1 MILDNLF
8 KNLIYD
14 PVSVLGLVVF
24 YILLVNLPISLVAVF
39 KKKSLLIVKLFTIL
53 VTFLI
58 TLQLLF
64 RWSISGH
71 FPISNLYESLYFLVW
86 GISMGQLLIERE
98 YSSPI
103 IPSIAIPIE
112 LLTVAFACFVLP
124 DDLKLSSN
132 LVPALRSSWLVM
144 HVSVVMLSYA
154 ALIIGSLLSASV
166 LFINKNKPLQI
177 RSSSTGTGGFKLSKN
192 YYLNYLADP
201 IEFSHSEEL
210 DTLSYRS
217 ILIGFVLLTLGLIS
231 GAVWANE
238 AWGTWWSWDPKE
250 TWAFIT
256 WLFYAAYL
264 HMRISKGWQGRRPAL
279 LATSGFL
286 VVLVC
291 YLGVN
296 FLGIGLHSYGWIFG
310 CFANL
315 PELFIEVL

>member
-1 MILDNLF
+1 MILENLF
-8 KNLIYD
+8 RNFIYD
-14 PVSVLGLVVF
+14 PVSVLGLLVF
-24 YILLVNLPISLVAVF
+24 YILLINLPLSLASVF
-39 KKKSLLIVKLFTIL
+39 TKKTSFIVKIL
-53 VTFLI
+53 TVLANFFI
-58 TLQLLF
+58 TLQLIF

-71 FPISNLYESLYFLVW
+71 FPISNLYESLYFLAW
-86 GISMGQLLIERE
+86 GITVGQLLIERE
-98 YSSPI
+98 YQSPVI
-103 IPSIAIPIE
+103 QIVAIPIE

-124 DDLKLSSN
+124 NELKLSSN
-132 LVPALRSSWLVM
+132 LVPALRSSWLIM

-166 LFINKNKPLQI
+166 LFINKNTPLQI
-177 RSSSTGTGGFKLSKN
+177 RSSSMGIGGFKISNNFPLTD
-192 YYLNYLADP
+192 LVGP

-210 DTLSYRS
+210 DSLSYRS
-217 ILIGFVLLTLGLIS
+217 ILVGFVLLTLGLIS

-250 TWAFIT
+250 TWAFIS

-264 HMRISKGWQGRRPAL
+264 HMRISKGWQGRKPAL
-279 LATSGFL
+279 LATIGFL

-310 CFANL
+310 
-315 PELFIEVL
+315 

>member
-1 MILDNLF
+1 MILNNLF
-8 KNLIYD
+8 ENLTHD
-14 PVSVLGLVVF
+14 PVSVLGLFVF
-24 YILLVNLPISLVAVF
+24 YVLLINLPISLSAVF
-39 KKKSLLIVKLFTIL
+39 KKKSSLTVKLLTLLTNLLIA
-53 VTFLI
+53 
-58 TLQLLF
+58 LQLLF

-71 FPISNLYESLYFLVW
+71 FPISNLYESLYFLAW
-86 GISMGQLLIERE
+86 GITMGQLLIERE
-98 YSSPI
+98 YESPI
-103 IPSIAIPIE
+103 ISSIAIPIE

-124 DDLKLSSN
+124 EDLKSSSN

-166 LFINKNKPLQI
+166 LFINKNRPLQI
-177 RSSSTGTGGFKLSKN
+177 RSSSTGIGGFKISNHYPSNELGN
-192 YYLNYLADP
+192 PLL
-201 IEFSHSEEL
+201 FSHAEEL

-250 TWAFIT
+250 TWAFIS

-264 HMRISKGWQGRRPAL
+264 HMRISKGWQGRKPAI
-279 LATSGFL
+279 LATTGFL
-286 VVLVC
+286 VVFVC

-310 CFANL
+310 
-315 PELFIEVL
+315 

>member
-8 KNLIYD
+8 KNLIYE
-14 PVSVLGLVVF
+14 PVSVLGLLVF
-24 YILLVNLPISLVAVF
+24 YILLINLPISLGAAF
-39 KKKSLLIVKLFTIL
+39 TKKSSFIVRLLTIL
-53 VTFLI
+53 VNFLI
-58 TLQLLF
+58 TLQLIF

-71 FPISNLYESLYFLVW
+71 FPISNLYESLYFLTW

-98 YSSPI
+98 YQSPI

-112 LLTVAFACFVLP
+112 LLSVAFACFVLP
-124 DDLKLSSN
+124 DELKITSN
-132 LVPALRSSWLVM
+132 LVPALRSSWLIM

-166 LFINKNKPLQI
+166 LFINKDQPLQI
-177 RSSSTGTGGFKLSKN
+177 RSSSTGIGGFKMSSN
-192 YYLNYLADP
+192 YSFNDLVEP
-201 IEFSHSEEL
+201 VEFSHSEEL

-217 ILIGFVLLTLGLIS
+217 ILVGFVLLTLGLIS

-250 TWAFIT
+250 TWAFIS

-279 LATSGFL
+279 LATTGFL
-286 VVLVC
+286 VVLIC

-310 CFANL
+310 
-315 PELFIEVL
+315 

>member
-1 MILDNLF
+1 MLLDNLF
-8 KNLIYD
+8 KNLMYD
-14 PVSVLGLVVF
+14 PVSVLGVLIF

-39 KKKSLLIVKLFTIL
+39 KKKSSFTVRFFTIVVNL
-53 VTFLI
+53 FI

-71 FPISNLYESLYFLVW
+71 FPISNLYESLYFLTW
-86 GISMGQLLIERE
+86 GITLGQLLIERE
-98 YSSPI
+98 YQSPI

-124 DDLKLSSN
+124 EDLKLSSN

-166 LFINKNKPLQI
+166 LFINNDKPLQI
-177 RSSSTGTGGFKLSKN
+177 RSSSLGAGGFKMSTN
-192 YYLNYLADP
+192 YPSRDLVDP
-201 IEFSHSEEL
+201 IPFSHSEEL

-250 TWAFIT
+250 TWAFIS

-264 HMRISKGWQGRRPAL
+264 HMRISKGWQGRKPAL
-279 LATSGFL
+279 LASTGFL

-310 CFANL
+310 
-315 PELFIEVL
+315 

>member
-1 MILDNLF
+1 MALDNF
-8 KNLIYD
+8 FENLIFD
-14 PVSVLGLVVF
+14 PVSVLGLLAF
-24 YILLVNLPISLVAVF
+24 YILLINLPISIGAAF
-39 KKKSLLIVKLFTIL
+39 TKRSFFIVKLLTIL
-53 VTFLI
+53 VNFLI
-58 TLQLLF
+58 TLQLIF

-71 FPISNLYESLYFLVW
+71 FPISNLYESLYFLTW
-86 GISMGQLLIERE
+86 GITIGQLLIERE
-98 YSSPI
+98 YQSPI
-103 IPSIAIPIE
+103 IPSIAVPIE
-112 LLTVAFACFVLP
+112 LLTLAFACFVLP
-124 DDLKLSSN
+124 EELKLSSN

-154 ALIIGSLLSASV
+154 ALIIGSLLSISV
-166 LFINKNKPLQI
+166 LFVNKNSPLQI
-177 RSSSTGTGGFKLSKN
+177 RSSSSGIGGFKISSEYSINDLVE
-192 YYLNYLADP
+192 P

-217 ILIGFVLLTLGLIS
+217 ILVGFVLLTLGLIS

-250 TWAFIT
+250 TWAFIS

-279 LATSGFL
+279 LASTGFL

-310 CFANL
+310 
-315 PELFIEVL
+315 

>member
-1 MILDNLF
+1 MLLNNFF

-14 PVSVLGLVVF
+14 PVSVLGILVF
-24 YILLVNLPISLVAVF
+24 YILLVNLPISLGAAF
-39 KKKSLLIVKLFTIL
+39 KKKSSLIVRSLTIL
-53 VTFLI
+53 VNFFI
-58 TLQLLF
+58 SLQLIF

-71 FPISNLYESLYFLVW
+71 FPISNLYESLYFLAW
-86 GISMGQLLIERE
+86 GITMGQLLIERE
-98 YSSPI
+98 YDSPI

-124 DDLKLSSN
+124 DELKLSSN
-132 LVPALRSSWLVM
+132 LVPALRSSWLIM

-154 ALIIGSLLSASV
+154 ALIVGSLLSASV
-166 LFINKNKPLQI
+166 LFVNKNKPLQI
-177 RSSSTGTGGFKLSKN
+177 RSSSTGIGGFKISN
-192 YYLNYLADP
+192 EYSLNELGEP
-201 IEFSHSEEL
+201 IGFSHSEEL

-250 TWAFIT
+250 TWAFIS

-264 HMRISKGWQGRRPAL
+264 HMRISKGWQGRKPAL
-279 LATSGFL
+279 LATTGFL

-310 CFANL
+310 
-315 PELFIEVL
+315 

>member
-1 MILDNLF
+1 MILDEIF
-8 KNLIYD
+8 KNLLYD
-14 PVSVLGLVVF
+14 PVLILGLLVF
-24 YILLVNLPISLVAVF
+24 YILLVNLPISLGAVF
-39 KKKSLLIVKLFTIL
+39 KKKSSSAVRILTIL
-53 VTFLI
+53 VNLLI

-64 RWSISGH
+64 RWAISGH
-71 FPISNLYESLYFLVW
+71 FPISNLYESLYFLTW
-86 GISMGQLLIERE
+86 GISLGQLLMERE
-98 YSSPI
+98 YESPV

-124 DDLKLSSN
+124 EDLKLSSN

-166 LFINKNKPLQI
+166 LFFNKNKPLQI
-177 RSSSTGTGGFKLSKN
+177 RSSSVGIGGFKMSNK
-192 YYLNYLADP
+192 YSLNNFVDN

-217 ILIGFVLLTLGLIS
+217 ILVGFVLLTLGLIS

-250 TWAFIT
+250 TWAFIS

-264 HMRISKGWQGRRPAL
+264 HMRISKGWQGIRPAIM
-279 LATSGFL
+279 ATTGFF

-310 CFANL
+310 
-315 PELFIEVL
+315 

>member
-1 MILDNLF
+1 MLLSGLF
-8 KNLIYD
+8 KSLLYD
-14 PVSVLGLVVF
+14 PVSVLGLLVF
-24 YILLVNLPISLVAVF
+24 YILLVNLPISLGAVF
-39 KKKSLLIVKLFTIL
+39 QKKSFLTVRVLTIL
-53 VTFLI
+53 VNLFI

-71 FPISNLYESLYFLVW
+71 FPISNLYESLYFLTW
-86 GISMGQLLIERE
+86 GITMGQLLIERE
-98 YSSPI
+98 YQSPI

-166 LFINKNKPLQI
+166 LFVNKNKPLQI
-177 RSSSTGTGGFKLSKN
+177 RSSSTGIGGFKMSNN
-192 YYLNYLADP
+192 YSFNDLVDP

-217 ILIGFVLLTLGLIS
+217 ILVGVVLLTLGLIT
-231 GAVWANE
+231 GAVCANE

-250 TWAFIT
+250 TWAFIS

-279 LATSGFL
+279 LATTGFL
-286 VVLVC
+286 VVLIC

-310 CFANL
+310 
-315 PELFIEVL
+315 

>member
-1 MILDNLF
+1 MILDNF
-8 KNLIYD
+8 FNNLIYD
-14 PVSVLGLVVF
+14 PVSVLGLLVF
-24 YILLVNLPISLVAVF
+24 YILLVNLPISLGAVF
-39 KKKSLLIVKLFTIL
+39 SKKSYFIVRFLTIL
-53 VTFLI
+53 VNLFI
-58 TLQLLF
+58 TLQLIF

-71 FPISNLYESLYFLVW
+71 FPISNLYESLYFLTW
-86 GISMGQLLIERE
+86 GISIGQLLIERE
-98 YSSPI
+98 YQSPI
-103 IPSIAIPIE
+103 IPSIAIPIQ
-112 LLTVAFACFVLP
+112 LLTVAFACFILP
-124 DDLKLSSN
+124 EELKLSSN
-132 LVPALRSSWLVM
+132 LVPALRSSWLIM

-166 LFINKNKPLQI
+166 LFVNKSNPLQI
-177 RSSSTGTGGFKLSKN
+177 RSSSTGTGGFRMSN
-192 YYLNYLADP
+192 SYFLNDLINP
-201 IEFSHSEEL
+201 IKFSHSEEL

-264 HMRISKGWQGRRPAL
+264 HMRISKGWLGRRPAL
-279 LATSGFL
+279 LASAGFL
-286 VVLVC
+286 VVIVC

-310 CFANL
+310 
-315 PELFIEVL
+315 

>member
-1 MILDNLF
+1 MLLNNFF

-14 PVSVLGLVVF
+14 PVSVLGILVF
-24 YILLVNLPISLVAVF
+24 YILLVNLPISLGAAF
-39 KKKSLLIVKLFTIL
+39 KKKSSLIVRSLTIL
-53 VTFLI
+53 VNFFI
-58 TLQLLF
+58 SLQLIF

-71 FPISNLYESLYFLVW
+71 FPISNLYESLYFLAW
-86 GISMGQLLIERE
+86 GITMGQLLIERE
-98 YSSPI
+98 YQSPI

-124 DDLKLSSN
+124 DELKLSSN

-166 LFINKNKPLQI
+166 LFVNKNKPLQI
-177 RSSSTGTGGFKLSKN
+177 RSSSTGIGGFKISSE
-192 YYLNYLADP
+192 YSLNELVNP

-250 TWAFIT
+250 TWAFIS

-279 LATSGFL
+279 LATTGFF

-310 CFANL
+310 
-315 PELFIEVL
+315 